1 MKKDLLAMDKLPTLE
16 ELKEFFKENDWT
28 YTKIDDPA
36 KRTDEERAEIAYTA
50 KLMDKKFEELVRKK
64 GRNSAARYYGVDN
77 PLIALQNNTE
87 DLVASTVVKIA
98 NDDELTDAILSQFNF
113 SDPDL
118 DKKADDFLNNAV
130 NTMLDVLEYEKLAEI
145 VRLNS
150 DEQDFNDKVANNY
163 RLKDHVRRWEH
174 TKDKKK
180 NILCWHTTKRRIRRE
195 RHMKKI
201 KLHDIQERRNSA
213 DEYTLDPTEKYVINL
228 EEEMEFQMAVMM
240 SFQMMGP
247 PPAIKNY
254 HAWLFEN
261 GFNVELPNPTNEVVA
276 PYYGVKPLWKTDYS
290 QGIVVMAEDESD
302 YYIVMEC
309 SSRNKG
315 YKRTKVI
322 LTMGGCL

>member
-1 MKKDLLAMDKLPTLE
+1 
-16 ELKEFFKENDWT
+16 
-28 YTKIDDPA
+28 
-36 KRTDEERAEIAYTA
+36 
-50 KLMDKKFEELVRKK
+50 
-64 GRNSAARYYGVDN
+64 
-77 PLIALQNNTE
+77 
-87 DLVASTVVKIA
+87 
-98 NDDELTDAILSQFNF
+98 
-113 SDPDL
+113 
-118 DKKADDFLNNAV
+118 
-130 NTMLDVLEYEKLAEI
+130 
-145 VRLNS
+145 
-150 DEQDFNDKVANNY
+150 
-163 RLKDHVRRWEH
+163 
-174 TKDKKK
+174 
-180 NILCWHTTKRRIRRE
+180 
-195 RHMKKI
+195 MKKI

>member
-1 MKKDLLAMDKLPTLE
+1 
-16 ELKEFFKENDWT
+16 
-28 YTKIDDPA
+28 
-36 KRTDEERAEIAYTA
+36 
-50 KLMDKKFEELVRKK
+50 
-64 GRNSAARYYGVDN
+64 
-77 PLIALQNNTE
+77 
-87 DLVASTVVKIA
+87 
-98 NDDELTDAILSQFNF
+98 
-113 SDPDL
+113 
-118 DKKADDFLNNAV
+118 
-130 NTMLDVLEYEKLAEI
+130 
-145 VRLNS
+145 
-150 DEQDFNDKVANNY
+150 
-163 RLKDHVRRWEH
+163 
-174 TKDKKK
+174 
-180 NILCWHTTKRRIRRE
+180 
-195 RHMKKI
+195 MKKI

-276 PYYGVKPLWKTDYS
+276 PYYGVKPLWETDYS